1 MTTDKLGRRTILLP
15 CQTLLVVI
23 LFTVGGLNYSGAT
36 NTGATANAAAGTAL
50 VSPPSGTTTQEH
62 HDTGALLTQPAC
74 HLLPLDVLVPGH
86 CHVTIR
92 LLRRASLGSLKE

>member
-50 VSPPSGTTTQEH
+50 VSHPSG
-62 HDTGALLTQPAC
+62 
-74 HLLPLDVLVPGH
+74 
-86 CHVTIR
+86 I
-92 LLRRASLGSLKE
+92 